1 MPFKF
6 FIRAYSDAP
15 LGSKTIATGPGYK
28 EVEPPLPA
36 LTKKGDCWVPWAV
49 TRDMQVVYAPVAE
62 ARGKPTAP
70 GLSPYTREVSQQR
83 RSMCH
88 TMLGLIALAK
98 LEFSRSTVL
107 RVSAGVCR
115 YLSHRAAGELR
126 TERKGQTKTIFYE
139 GVGKYLYG
147 TTKYLSFGRISDKEA
162 EHGADQVWN
171 QSIIALACGK
181 SLSTVLNIH
190 DGVGRAFFDGQNSLK
205 ITDKTDGRYKTYR
218 DWLAKVRADKPGEL
232 FNTNKD
238 REMPWR
244 GRKKK
249 VVSVASTLPGNL
261 TILPAGFT
269 ELQKR
274 YRGVDMYER
283 IDPAPAPDDYEGSHA
298 ASGNHYF
305 KELDRMNELFA
316 AGASGTTGTALAAA
330 FTFGAF
336 DPTTNLERVKEYL
349 FAIIGY
355 LVGGGMHSLHES
367 LAILKLLGLEYN
379 IGTLRGYSSVPNSD
393 LSLPPITKVTQN
405 YPLLPTKFLNSPEFQ
420 AWRDAYYDIVVLG
433 GTHWTYAAGSN
444 W

>member
-1 MPFKF
+1 M
-6 FIRAYSDAP
+6 RRGQAHWNSR
-15 LGSKTIATGPGYK
+15 GSGGATGFGRGGTLPG
-28 EVEPPLPA
+28 PS
-36 LTKKGDCWVPWAV
+36 G
-49 TRDMQVVYAPVAE
+49 
-62 ARGKPTAP
+62 RGRT
-70 GLSPYTREVSQQR
+70 SD
-83 RSMCH
+83 
-88 TMLGLIALAK
+88 
-98 LEFSRSTVL
+98 
-107 RVSAGVCR
+107 
-115 YLSHRAAGELR
+115 RAQ
-126 TERKGQTKTIFYE
+126 GQTKTIFFE

-147 TTKYLSFGRISDKEA
+147 TTKYLSFGRISDKDA

-171 QSIIALACGK
+171 QSIIALACCK

-190 DGVGRAFFDGQNSLK
+190 DEVGRAFFDGQNSLK
-205 ITDKTDGRYKTYR
+205 ITDKTDGRYNTYR
-218 DWLAKVRADKPGEL
+218 DWLAKVRADKAGEL
-232 FNTNKD
+232 FNVNKD
-238 REMPWR
+238 RDMPWR

-249 VVSVASTLPGNL
+249 AVSVASTLPGNL
-261 TILPAGFT
+261 SILPAGFT

-283 IDPAPAPDDYEGSHA
+283 IDPAPAPDNYEGTSA
-298 ASGNHYF
+298 SSGNHYF
-305 KELDRMNELFA
+305 KELDRLNELFA

-336 DPTTNLERVKEYL
+336 DPASNLERVKEYL

-379 IGTLRGYSSVPNSD
+379 IGTLRGCGTSPNPN
-393 LSLPPITKVTQN
+393 LGLPPLVQVTQN
-405 YPLLPTKFLNSPEFQ
+405 YPLLPQKFLGSPEFT